1 MAKSTAVSE
10 AKIRELKDQ
19 LQFRG
24 FSVAESKTAE
34 GYAKL
39 TLNTDEASIV
49 VEQED
54 AVSKDVFGND
64 LLAFTPHKLNFASRD
79 DAMDSLK
86 VAQILT
92 EIGKHGMKIIVKTH
106 ADTLATAE
114 AADGTEIQYSVRW
127 KNKGI

>member
-34 GYAKL
+34 GYAKI
-39 TLNTDEASIV
+39 TLNTDEASIW
-49 VEQED
+49 VEQQD
-54 AVSKDVFGND
+54 AVSKDVFGNN
-64 LLAFTPHKLNFASRD
+64 LKAFTPHKMNFASRD
-79 DAMDSLK
+79 DAMTSLK

-92 EIGKHGMKIIVKTH
+92 ELAKHGMKINVKTH
-106 ADTLATAE
+106 ATVLATAE
-114 AADGTEIQYSVRW
+114 ADDGTDIQFSVRW
-127 KNKGI
+127 QDKGI

>member
-49 VEQED
+49 VEQID

-64 LLAFTPHKLNFASRD
+64 LKAFTPHALSFASRD

-92 EIGKHGMKIIVKTH
+92 EVGKHGMKIIVKTH
-106 ADTLATAE
+106 ATDLATAE
-114 AADGTEIQYSVRW
+114 AAAGTEIQYSVRW

>member
-10 AKIRELKDQ
+10 AKARELKDQ
-19 LQFRG
+19 LEFKG

-39 TLNTDEASIV
+39 TLDTDEASIV

-64 LLAFTPHKLNFASRD
+64 LLAFTPHKLIFASRD
-79 DAMDSLK
+79 DAMTTLK
-86 VAQILT
+86 VSQIMT
-92 EIGKHGMKIIVKTH
+92 ELAKHGIKIVVKTDA
-106 ADTLATAE
+106 ADLATAE
-114 AADGTEIQYSVRW
+114 AADGDVVHYNERYKQS
-127 KNKGI
+127 GI

>member
-10 AKIRELKDQ
+10 AKARELKDQ
-19 LQFRG
+19 LEFKG
-24 FSVAESKTAE
+24 FSVAESKTSE

-39 TLNTDEASIV
+39 TLDTDEASLW

-64 LLAFTPHKLNFASRD
+64 LKAFTPHKLIFASRD

-86 VAQILT
+86 VAKIMT
-92 EIGKHGMKIIVKTH
+92 EIAKHGIKIEVRTD
-106 ADTLATAE
+106 ASDLATAE
-114 AADGTEIQYSVRW
+114 AAAGEIIHYNERYKQS
-127 KNKGI
+127 GI

>member
-34 GYAKL
+34 GYAKI
-39 TLNTDEASIV
+39 TLNTDEASIW
-49 VEQED
+49 VEQQD

-64 LLAFTPHKLNFASRD
+64 SKAFTPHKMNFASRD
-79 DAMDSLK
+79 NAMNSLK

-92 EIGKHGMKIIVKTH
+92 ELAKHGMKINVKTH
-106 ADTLATAE
+106 ATALATAE
-114 AADGTEIQYSVRW
+114 AAAGTDIQYNVRW
-127 KNKGI
+127 QDKGI